1 MTSVTQRAYHC
12 TYNGLS
18 GVITKPADQVLFLEP
33 QSGAV
38 VTLSPDEVYRDV
50 VVLGEVA
57 TAMVQYLSDLA
68 AGGHAQIACRRLQ
81 GVS

>member
-1 MTSVTQRAYHC
+1 MSTVAQKAFYC
-12 TYNGLS
+12 TYLGLS
-18 GVITKPADQVLFLEP
+18 GVLTKPAAHALFLEP
-33 QSGAV
+33 ESGAV
-38 VTLSPDEVYRDV
+38 VTLSPAEVLRDV

-68 AGGHAQIACRRLQ
+68 AGGVAAVACSREE